1 MSRTSYLFHP
11 LVARPLCVNTY
22 SLPRLRFAR
31 VKRAVRHKTT
41 LRMHSVAF
49 TFDDC
54 TREMPMFTYR
64 HANMNTKSSV
74 KRYAQHQPHNMPTI
88 ATKPTHTS
96 LFRGIAIR
104 TANTATCRQSLAA
117 TAGDGCSSKPAEHWC
132 APRSCTSQRWKPA
145 GTAWSASRW
154 PDYSSPGVVDE
165 PTRQRYAPHM
175 HSPHSRLGRVEAGG
189 DH

>member
-1 MSRTSYLFHP
+1 MQVMPIGKKATKLTIPKQAS
-11 LVARPLCVNTY
+11 AALCVNTY

-117 TAGDGCSSKPAEHWC
+117 TAGAGCISKRRCTDLRSESLHRPATVASFC
-132 APRSCTSQRWKPA
+132 SAA
-145 GTAWSASRW
+145 GKALAR
-154 PDYSSPGVVDE
+154 
-165 PTRQRYAPHM
+165 
-175 HSPHSRLGRVEAGG
+175 RLIDRFGR
-189 DH
+189 

>member
-1 MSRTSYLFHP
+1 M
-11 LVARPLCVNTY
+11 
-22 SLPRLRFAR
+22 
-31 VKRAVRHKTT
+31 RHKTT

-104 TANTATCRQSLAA
+104 TTNAATCRQSLAA
-117 TAGDGCSSKPAEHWC
+117 TASAGCSSKRRSTGALREPAQ
-132 APRSCTSQRWKPA
+132 ASDSSQLLLRSRQAA
-145 GTAWSASRW
+145 GATTHRPFWSMSRRVS
-154 PDYSSPGVVDE
+154 D
-165 PTRQRYAPHM
+165 APHM
-175 HSPHSRLGRVEAGG
+175 RSPHSWRRRGPGTPPPLKWRKRQYPPS
-189 DH
+189 H